1 MGIDRALFAKGKV
14 PEYLICP
21 CCKDVLENPSEIC
34 DQAHLICGLCGPEL
48 YGTEDDVEEEEEK
61 EPEPPKKRA
70 RTLAEAAPGLEQEF
84 ASQAQAGERDESETP
99 APANGAE
106 RDGEEEEE
114 NGERTGSEGDSEH
127 DGLQDQDN
135 QEGATG
141 SEGDGNGTGVCPI
154 CQEPLLDPADVRPA
168 KAIRRIIQELTVNC
182 AHLSF
187 GCLWT
192 GILRDQPKHD
202 ETCEYRPLPCVHAE
216 QGCGFSGPK
225 DTHAKHEER
234 DCLFAT
240 VSCPRKNCERF
251 SGTRNDLKA
260 HEDEC
265 DAFECETPGC
275 PTMTTKRMLP
285 IHQLACTEYTR
296 LYKKSM
302 RTIKRLK
309 SELEKAASP
318 ASLSRPVA
326 EITLDD
332 NDNSPT
338 PSAPSKR
345 SAEVYIKTE
354 SPLKRLRVNE
364 PENDDEQMQEGSQ
377 PAQDAAAAAGAG
389 ADEEEEDLRPL

>member
-21 CCKDVLENPSEIC
+21 CCKDVLENPYEIC
-34 DQAHLICGLCGPEL
+34 DEAHLVCGECALEL
-48 YGTEDDVEEEEEK
+48 YPDPEEDNKEEEEE
-61 EPEPPKKRA
+61 EEAEPPKKRA
-70 RTLAEAAPGLEQEF
+70 RTLAETAPGLEQEF
-84 ASQAQAGERDESETP
+84 ASQVHAGERDESGTP
-99 APANGAE
+99 APADGAE

-114 NGERTGSEGDSEH
+114 NGGG
-127 DGLQDQDN
+127 
-135 QEGATG
+135 TG
-141 SEGDGNGTGVCPI
+141 SEGDGEDDELHDNGDQEGAEGREGDGKGSSVCPV
-154 CQEPLLDPADVRPA
+154 CQEPLLAETEVQKAR
-168 KAIRRIIQELTVNC
+168 AIRRIIQELTVNC
-182 AHLSF
+182 AYLSF

-192 GILRDQPKHD
+192 GILREQPEHD
-202 ETCEYRPLPCVHAE
+202 KTCEYRPLPCVHAD

-260 HEDEC
+260 YEDEC

-275 PTMTTKRMLP
+275 PTMTTKRMMP
-285 IHQLACTEYTR
+285 IHQLACTEYTK
-296 LYKKSM
+296 LYKKAM
-302 RTIKRLK
+302 RNIKKLK
-309 SELEKAASP
+309 NDLEKA
-318 ASLSRPVA
+318 
-326 EITLDD
+326 
-332 NDNSPT
+332 T

-354 SPLKRLRVNE
+354 SPLKRSRVNGR
-364 PENDDEQMQEGSQ
+364 ENDDEQMQDGSQ

-389 ADEEEEDLRPL
+389 ADGEEEDLRPL